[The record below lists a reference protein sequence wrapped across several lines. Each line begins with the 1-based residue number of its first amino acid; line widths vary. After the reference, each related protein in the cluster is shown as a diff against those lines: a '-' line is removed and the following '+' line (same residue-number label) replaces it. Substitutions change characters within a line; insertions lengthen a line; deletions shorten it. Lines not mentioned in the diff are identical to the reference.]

1 LVRTYREV
9 PDVKYSN
16 VRYHLTG
23 AIEPTRLS
31 QGYRV
36 GLLIVAITMLVLPL
50 IYLGLIAVV
59 GVTVYWHLNANAW
72 IMTGRAGGVWRLVG
86 YFGPA
91 VAGLVLMFFMVKPV
105 LARPARRADPLPI
118 EAEDAPAL
126 FGLIDQIC
134 QQVRAPRPGRVQVD
148 CQVNASAGFASLPL
162 GVRRPNLV
170 LTIGLPLSA
179 GLTVRQL
186 GGVLAHEFGH
196 FSQGGGMRLTFIVRS
211 INAWFARVVNE
222 RDEWD
227 DALERWSS
235 SGNWMIVLTMNVAKA
250 SVWCSRHILGLL
262 MTAGHGISCFMLRQM
277 EHDADSYEIKVVGS
291 ATFLET
297 SARMRELN
305 LIAHLGYND
314 LRDSWIRRTLPAN
327 LPAFLVR
334 QGARVPDDVVTQV
347 REIPR
352 AETSVFDTH
361 PSDRDRARAAERA
374 AAAGILVG
382 GDDPSTVL
390 FNDFDAVSAAATRH
404 HYELD
409 LGVSLESLTL
419 VETEAA
425 VSASRDREGNQR
437 SAEAFFGDRM
447 SVYRPL
453 RLSLPGEFECTSLSI
468 ISDLKAARRTMH
480 ALGAG
485 VAAMYR
491 RFESLEQTR
500 NLAVTALELL
510 DAGFTKVIP
519 ADFELTDGT
528 REDAQATA
536 SRAVE
541 QQEDMSR
548 DLLRFETAACNRLSY
563 GLALSTGT
571 RRDDA
576 NRFVGA
582 VNALADVWDDMNE
595 LHRLLVI
602 LEHMLGNTSKSPK
615 PGLAASRL
623 KRTRGRI
630 ESLLDD
636 ISRKLGETSA
646 PSDGSIVRLVDLL
659 GIPEALKAEEEARRV
674 LVSAAAA
681 RYDLIGRLAA
691 IALETERG
699 IDERAGQS
707 VQPVR

>member
-1 LVRTYREV
+1 VQNLSFSGV
-9 PDVKYSN
+9 
-16 VRYHLTG
+16 
-23 AIEPTRLS
+23 IEPTRLS
-31 QGYRV
+31 HGYRL

-50 IYLGLIAVV
+50 IYLGLIVVV
-59 GVTVYWHLNANAW
+59 GAGMYWHLDANAW
-72 IMTGRAGGVWRLVG
+72 IMTGTAGGIWRLVG

-105 LARPARRADPLPI
+105 LARPARRVDPLPI
-118 EAEDAPAL
+118 EVEDAPAL

-134 QQVRAPRPGRVQVD
+134 QQVRAPRPSRIQVD
-148 CQVNASAGFASLPL
+148 CQVNASASFASLPL
-162 GVRRPNLV
+162 SVRRPNLV
-170 LTIGLPLSA
+170 LTIGMPLIA

-196 FSQGGGMRLTFIVRS
+196 FAQGGGMRLTFIVRS

-227 DALERWSS
+227 DKLERWSS
-235 SGNWMIVLTMNVAKA
+235 NGNWMIVLTLNLAKA

-277 EHDADSYEIKVVGS
+277 EYDADSYEIKVVGS

-305 LIAHLGYND
+305 LKAHLGYND

-327 LPAFLVR
+327 LPAFLMR
-334 QGARVPDDVVTQV
+334 QGARVPDDVLAQV
-347 REIPR
+347 REAP
-352 AETSVFDTH
+352 AEETSAFDTH

-382 GDDPSTVL
+382 GDEPSTVL
-390 FNDFDAVSAAATRH
+390 FKDFDAVSAAATRH
-404 HYELD
+404 HYEHD

-419 VETEAA
+419 VDTEAA
-425 VSASRDREGNQR
+425 VTASRDREDNQR

-453 RLSLPGEFECTSLSI
+453 RLSLPTGQECASPNI
-468 ISDLKAARRTMH
+468 IPDLEATRRTMD
-480 ALGAG
+480 ALGTV

-500 NLAVTALELL
+500 NLAATALELL

-541 QQEDMSR
+541 QQEEMAP
-548 DLLRFETAACNRLSY
+548 DLLRFETAACSRLSY
-563 GLALSTGT
+563 GLALSIEPL
-571 RRDDA
+571 RDDA
-576 NRFVGA
+576 NRFGGTL
-582 VNALADVWDDMNE
+582 NALADVWSDMNE
-595 LHRLLVI
+595 LHRVLVI
-602 LEHMLGNTSKSPK
+602 SEHVLGNASKSPK
-615 PGLAASRL
+615 PDLAAVSL
-623 KRTRGRI
+623 ERTRGRI
-630 ESLLDD
+630 QSLLNGL
-636 ISRKLGETSA
+636 SRKLGDASV
-646 PSDGSIVRLVDLL
+646 PVDGSTVRLVDLL
-659 GIPEALKAEEEARRV
+659 GIPDALKAEGDARRV
-674 LVSAAAA
+674 LVSAAAV

-691 IALETERG
+691 IALQAERG
-699 IDERAGQS
+699 IDGRAGQS